1 MKVILNADVKGK
13 GKKGE
18 IVYVSDGY
26 ARNFLFPKKL
36 ATEATAANLNA
47 AKIAEDAKKH
57 RRDVEKQEAIEL
69 GKKLEAAELTVKG
82 KCGEGT
88 RLFGSITSAEIAEA
102 IKEAHGVEVDK
113 KKIVLSEP
121 IKELGSYTVQVKV
134 YAEIAVS
141 VKVNVVK

>member
-18 IVYVSDGY
+18 IVNVSDGY

-57 RRDVEKQEAIEL
+57 RRDVEKQ
-69 GKKLEAAELTVKG
+69 EAAELTVKG

>member
-18 IVYVSDGY
+18 IVNVSDGY

-82 KCGEGT
+82 TCGEGP
-88 RLFGSITSAEIAEA
+88 RRFGSST
-102 IKEAHGVEVDK
+102 
-113 KKIVLSEP
+113 
-121 IKELGSYTVQVKV
+121 ELGSYTVQVKV